1 MSTSRRRR
9 ATIAGARAT
18 FWGADAVVINVSP
31 TGVLVRAAQHRP
43 AGSDGPLILEIDGLP
58 LELTVRVVRCEPI
71 AGPLTAATGGF
82 ALALAF
88 LNVSPEVQARLDAA
102 CGTPRGEFESRRLK
116 VSLSR
121 RCPKC
126 LSRNVVKKGRRSY
139 SCGQCG
145 QMFTGFR
152 LGFLR
157 FAR

>member
-1 MSTSRRRR
+1 M
-9 ATIAGARAT
+9 AGARAT
-18 FWGADAVVINVSP
+18 FSGSEAGVINVSV
-31 TGVLVRAAQHRP
+31 TGALVRAAQHRA
-43 AGSDGPLILEIDGLP
+43 AGSHGSLILEIEGAP
-58 LELTVRVVRCEPI
+58 LELTAQVVRCEPI
-71 AGPLTAATGGF
+71 AGPLTASGGF

-88 LNVSPEVQARLDAA
+88 VNVSPDDQARLDAA
-102 CGTPRGEFESRRLK
+102 CRTPRGEFESRRLK

-126 LSRNVVKKGRRSY
+126 LSRNVAKKARRSY
-139 SCGQCG
+139 SCGHCG